1 MSQAQK
7 KDMSLNSENTT
18 ATGGVIPLNRGK
30 PSRREA
36 GDLASHTVVISEQ
49 MVKLYAALTGD
60 ENPIHIDKE
69 SGRKSIFGVNIAHGM
84 LVGSLFG
91 PIIVNQLIGPGV
103 LYRKQTLEFE
113 APVPIGEEVTATVTV
128 REVKSKPDKDI
139 YILQTDCFLP
149 SGQRAITG
157 EAVIIALTG
166 GLQRDPQQE
175 NGNA

>member
-1 MSQAQK
+1 MSQAKQK
-7 KDMSLNSENTT
+7 GMSRDTENTKS
-18 ATGGVIPLNRGK
+18 GGVVPLTRGK
-30 PSRREA
+30 PQRREA
-36 GDLASHTVVISEQ
+36 GDAASNTVTISEQ

-60 ENPIHIDKE
+60 ENPIHVDKE
-69 SGRKSIFGVNIAHGM
+69 TGRKSIFGVNIAHGM

-113 APVPIGEEVTATVTV
+113 APVPIGEAVTAVVTV
-128 REVKSKPDKDI
+128 REVKHKPDKDV

-157 EAVIIALTG
+157 EAVIIALLS
-166 GLQRDPQQE
+166 GLQRDKQTDSE
-175 NGNA
+175 